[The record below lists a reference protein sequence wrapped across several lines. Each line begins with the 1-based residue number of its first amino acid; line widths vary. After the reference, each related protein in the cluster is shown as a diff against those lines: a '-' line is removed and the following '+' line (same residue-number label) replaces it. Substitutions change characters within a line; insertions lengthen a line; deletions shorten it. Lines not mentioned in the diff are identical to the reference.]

1 MAAVEINISMGQLRQ
16 PGIWGKILIPWNGNI
31 YEFNQ
36 EKGYE
41 LTAKG
46 TTRTI
51 TFPDIPDGGYVVMG
65 VRGYH
70 GAGGNLVYMYLVFKV
85 QGGFFFDFAFPNH
98 LTKFECKGL
107 RMMEKSEEGLQ
118 PLYDT
123 LRLFKV
129 ESVDKL
135 QEFLRKEGI
144 DKSAAPAAAPAPAA
158 TPAAPAAPAAPA
170 VAGTRP
176 SAIPGAAPVAQPLP
190 PAASPAP
197 AARPV
202 APPGPSTKK

>member
-1 MAAVEINISMGQLRQ
+1 MAAVEISISMGQLRQ

-51 TFPDIPDGGYVVMG
+51 VFPDVPDGGYIIMG

-85 QGGFFFDFAFPNH
+85 QSGFNFDFQFPNH
-98 LTKFECKGL
+98 LTRFECKGL

-118 PLYDT
+118 PLYDN
-123 LRLFKV
+123 LRMFKV
-129 ESVDKL
+129 ENVDKL

-144 DKSAAPAAAPAPAA
+144 DKSQPTAAPAAPAAAPAVAGTTPPAQA
-158 TPAAPAAPAAPA
+158 VPVAAAPAAPI
-170 VAGTRP
+170 AGRP
-176 SAIPGAAPVAQPLP
+176 SAIPVAPVA
-190 PAASPAP
+190 AP

-202 APPGPSTKK
+202 APPPPATKK